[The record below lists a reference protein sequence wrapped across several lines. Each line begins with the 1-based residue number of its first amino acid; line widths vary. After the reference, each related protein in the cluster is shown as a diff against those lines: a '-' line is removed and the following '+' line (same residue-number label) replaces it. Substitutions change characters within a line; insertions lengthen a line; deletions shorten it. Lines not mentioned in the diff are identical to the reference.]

1 MTNAAAP
8 VRAAV
13 VSPYWTFWETSAGGS
28 TLRDDRR
35 ALLADAVATLRDA
48 TASPCP
54 RHSGQ
59 SRSPATDT
67 PVEGTGSGSFEVVCQ
82 ALLDSPESA
91 ATAADS
97 VSGDLDVVLV
107 VVTMAAPPTHGMA
120 FLDRFEGVPL
130 VVWSL
135 QRSRNIRYG
144 FDASDITSAGTA
156 VGTPQLT
163 NMLARSG
170 RPHEIVVGS
179 LDDAGTVQRV
189 TTALRP
195 AAMAGRLRRARIA
208 RVGEPPP
215 GYLCVDTDPERLRS
229 ATGITQ
235 VRVSPADLRR
245 RIQAVPTETLDGLAA
260 AAESTTDVV
269 LELGGD
275 SGAGAGELAGAGS
288 TSAGS
293 DGAVGG
299 PQVGGDSGAGSW
311 SVAGRRSLAAAAAL
325 EALDDETGVA
335 AGAMNCHVPELR
347 FGDEVGISPCYG
359 LGRETS
365 RGIPWAC
372 AGDVLTAVAMLVGK
386 RLGGAALYHEVEVI
400 DFDTDEVAIANSG
413 EHDLAW
419 CPDSV
424 RPRLQPN
431 PWYADDPLTGACMW
445 FELPPGPASL
455 IGFTPHAAEPSGY
468 RFIVA
473 EGQITERSL
482 PHSPTVGGVFRFAGD
497 AGVAES
503 WRAWAAA
510 GVNHHSA
517 ASPGHLAGDVAAVA
531 HHLGVGCIQV
541 S

>member
-13 VSPYWTFWETSAGGS
+13 VSPYWTFWEASAGGAS
-28 TLRDDRR
+28 LREDRR
-35 ALLADAVATLRDA
+35 SLLAHAVAALGDA
-48 TASPCP
+48 AASAGP

-59 SRSPATDT
+59 SRSPAPDT
-67 PVEGTGSGSFEVVCQ
+67 PVEGAGSGSFEVVCQ

-91 ATAADS
+91 ASAADS
-97 VSGDLDVVLV
+97 VSGDLDVILV

-135 QRSRNIRYG
+135 QRSRNIRDG

-170 RPHEIVVGS
+170 RPHEIVAGS

-189 TTALRP
+189 TAALRP
-195 AAMAGRLRRARIA
+195 AAVAGRLRRARIA

-235 VRVSPADLRR
+235 VRISPADLRR

-260 AAESTTDVV
+260 AAKSTTDVV
-269 LELGGD
+269 LELAGYGD
-275 SGAGAGELAGAGS
+275 TGAGA
-288 TSAGS
+288 T
-293 DGAVGG
+293 GAVGEA
-299 PQVGGDSGAGSW
+299 QVGGDSGTGSW

-431 PWYADDPLTGACMW
+431 PWYADDPLTGACVW

-455 IGFTPHAAEPSGY
+455 IGFTPHADEPSGY
-468 RFIVA
+468 RFVVA
-473 EGQITERSL
+473 EGAITERSL

-517 ASPGHLAGDVAAVA
+517 ASPGHLAGEVAAVA